1 MKTDSENHPSSASH
15 IVFLMYHEL
24 ELAGR
29 KLCQSESGYVRY
41 ILPLEK
47 FREQMS
53 WIKKSGIVG
62 LNVTEAIHYPA
73 EPAVCITFDDGCE
86 TDLIA
91 AAPILR
97 EFGFNATFYATAGFL
112 GKPGYLN
119 ANQLRDLEAQGF
131 EIGCHSMTHPYLS
144 DLSEQELK
152 REIADA
158 KLLIENILGHP
169 IQHFSCPGGRYDQRT
184 LAIAKKAGFA
194 TVANS
199 QYYANSSRTNSYELG
214 RVAMMR
220 DLPMEEF
227 SAICRGRGLWKKRLQ
242 HNLHRTVQ
250 RALGNRSYDRLR
262 ALALGKPPE

>member
-1 MKTDSENHPSSASH
+1 MKTVLKNQPSSPSH

-29 KLCQSESGYVRY
+29 KLCQSEPGYVRY
-41 ILPLEK
+41 ILRLEK

-53 WIKKSGIVG
+53 WIKSSGTRG
-62 LNVTEAIHYPA
+62 LSVSEAINYPA
-73 EPAVCITFDDGCE
+73 ERAVCITFDDGCE

-97 EFGFNATFYATAGFL
+97 EFGFSATFYVTAGFL

-119 ANQLRDLEAQGF
+119 ESQLRDLDAQGF

-144 DLSEQELK
+144 DLSDQELK
-152 REIADA
+152 CEIADA
-158 KLLIENILGHP
+158 KLLLENILGHP
-169 IQHFSCPGGRYDQRT
+169 IQHFSCPGGRYDERT
-184 LAIAKKAGFA
+184 LETARQAGFA

-199 QYYANSSRTNSYELG
+199 QFYANSSRTNPYELG
-214 RVAMMR
+214 RVAMIR
-220 DLPMEEF
+220 DLTIEEF

-242 HNLHRTVQ
+242 HRLHRTAQ

-262 ALALGKPPE
+262 ALVLGKPRE